1 MPARNPLSQAR
12 AAASARSTAGGGTQY
27 RPIGLLLT
35 LTKPVVTS
43 GRSVASTRT
52 PI

>member
-1 MPARNPLSQAR
+1 MAARSTISQAR
-12 AAASARSTAGGGTQY
+12 VVASTRSTAGGGTQY